1 MRGFCV
7 LSVGVAALLTPL
19 GRCCSSSKRRK
30 LSAGGWDM
38 SHGLGRKKPSREK
51 KPTGTQSLLLLKNQG
66 EKGHVV
72 HDIKA
77 PSTDSHLD

>member
-1 MRGFCV
+1 MRGFCI

-19 GRCCSSSKRRK
+19 GRRCASSKRRK
-30 LSAGGWDM
+30 VSAGGVG
-38 SHGLGRKKPSREK
+38 HVPQPGEK
-51 KPTGTQSLLLLKNQG
+51 EPVKGKETGTQSLLLLKNQG
-66 EKGHVV
+66 EKGRVV